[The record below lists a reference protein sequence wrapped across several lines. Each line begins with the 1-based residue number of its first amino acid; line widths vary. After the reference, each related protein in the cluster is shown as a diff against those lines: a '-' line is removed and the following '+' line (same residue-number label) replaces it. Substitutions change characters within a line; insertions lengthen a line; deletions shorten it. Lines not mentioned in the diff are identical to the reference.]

1 MNMRVYDTKNRIVNG
16 LFLCLKE
23 KPLKDVL
30 NQDIIKK
37 SEISQRTFYR
47 YYSDKYEIL
56 DEFENE
62 FTEGLATALKKDR
75 EVLSQLDH
83 VPDKQEISNLA
94 DAAFRYTLKFC
105 IPYMSRGK
113 LLLSRNGDINFIWRI
128 RDVAQAEFDSRKKFL
143 FKNNSE
149 PDPLIEKLYVGEIIS
164 TIETWLS
171 YADDFSPK
179 QIRSLIGEVQVLS
192 PAELLSKSAL
202 N

>member
-1 MNMRVYDTKNRIVNG
+1 MDIRVYDTKNRIING
-16 LFLCLKE
+16 LFECLKE

-37 SEISQRTFYR
+37 ANISPRTFYR
-47 YYSDKYEIL
+47 YYSDKYDIL
-56 DEFENE
+56 KEFEAE
-62 FTEGLATALKKDR
+62 FSKGLAAALKEDR
-75 EVLSQLDH
+75 EVLMQLDH
-83 VPDKQEISNLA
+83 IPDKDEISSLA
-94 DAAFRYTLKFC
+94 DVAFRHTLEFC

-113 LLLSRNGDINFIWRI
+113 LLLSRNGDINFIWCI
-128 RDVAQAEFDSRKKFL
+128 RDVAQAEFESRKKFL
-143 FKNNSE
+143 FANQAE

-179 QIRSLIGEVQVLS
+179 QIRTLIGEVQVLS
-192 PAELLSKSAL
+192 PAELLAKNSI